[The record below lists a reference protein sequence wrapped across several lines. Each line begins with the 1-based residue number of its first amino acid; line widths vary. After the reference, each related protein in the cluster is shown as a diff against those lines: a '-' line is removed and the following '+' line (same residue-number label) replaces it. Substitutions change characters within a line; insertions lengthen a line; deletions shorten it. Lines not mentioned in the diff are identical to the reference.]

1 MDHGKRAVS
10 TFPIAT
16 GEYYKYDYSAGIDIS
31 MYKNIKVPTSYMAA
45 HSDFDFIG
53 NYDEGRKAGLLHVAD
68 HHISPGKKQW
78 TWGNADFGRAWDRN
92 LTDEDGPYIE
102 LMTGVFA
109 DNQPDF
115 TWLKPYEE
123 KTFTQY
129 FMPYKQVGRVKNA
142 TKDAIVNFEIE
153 NSVATLL
160 LYTSGSYKN
169 LTLTVEK
176 DGTIIYSKTFD
187 CSPLKAFSD
196 TFGTDLS
203 STVGCTVKAVTE
215 NGYTLVSYTGVEE
228 KIEKICETTIK
239 EDVRCLAGVPSWFLT
254 VINKILEKTGKN
266 NLHEV
271 WPNLELFIH
280 GGISFTP
287 YREQYNRLLPD
298 PKMKYLETY
307 NASEGFFGLQDD
319 PNDSSMLLMLDYGVY
334 YEFMPTSELGKS
346 NPRTVLL
353 EDVKTGVNY
362 ALIISTNSGLWRYM
376 IGDTIQFTSTK
387 PYKFKITG
395 RTKLFINA
403 FGEEV
408 IIDNATEALNFAC
421 RETGADIYEFTAAP
435 IFMGEG
441 KRGAHEWLIEF
452 KNPPADIEQFA
463 DLLDSQ
469 IQKLNSDYE
478 AKRMLSLERLHIQI
492 ARPNLFND
500 WLKEKGK
507 LGGQHKVPRLWNDRT
522 HIDELLSMN
531 H

>member
-1 MDHGKRAVS
+1 MAFINTILGLFTQKRLAQIDYFKANPLKVQRECLQELLS
-10 TFPIAT
+10 RAAAT
-16 GEYYKYDYSAGIDIS
+16 EYGQKYDFSSILTTEQYKERLPIVHYEDIS
-31 MYKNIKVPTSYMAA
+31 GYVRRMMEGENNILWPEEVEWFAKSSGTTDAKSK
-45 HSDFDFIG
+45 FIP
-53 NYDEGRKAGLLHVAD
+53 V
-68 HHISPGKKQW
+68 SPSSLEDCHFRGGKDVIAIF
-78 TWGNADFGRAWDRN
+78 NRLYPDA
-92 LTDEDGPYIE
+92 
-102 LMTGVFA
+102 GVFSG
-109 DNQPDF
+109 
-115 TWLKPYEE
+115 
-123 KTFTQY
+123 KTLAL
-129 FMPYKQVGRVKNA
+129 G
-142 TKDAIVNFEIE
+142 
-153 NSVATLL
+153 
-160 LYTSGSYKN
+160 GSSE
-169 LTLTVEK
+169 V
-176 DGTIIYSKTFD
+176 SKTNNN
-187 CSPLKAFSD
+187 CQY
-196 TFGTDLS
+196 GDLS
-203 STVGCTVKAVTE
+203 AILISNTPFWVNRMKTPEASIMLM
-215 NGYTLVSYTGVEE
+215 NNWEE

-254 VINKILEKTGKN
+254 VINKILERTGKA

-298 PKMKYLETY
+298 HKMKYLETY

-421 RETGADIYEFTAAP
+421 RETGADVYEFTAAP

-463 DLLDSQ
+463 ELLDNQ

-478 AKRMLSLERLHIQI
+478 AKRMLSLERLHIRI

-507 LGGQHKVPRLWNDRT
+507 LGGQHKVPRLWNNRT

>member
-1 MDHGKRAVS
+1 MAFINTILGLFTQKRLAQIDYFKANPLKVQRECLQELLS
-10 TFPIAT
+10 RAAAT
-16 GEYYKYDYSAGIDIS
+16 EYGQKYDFSSILTTEQYKERLPIVHYEDIS
-31 MYKNIKVPTSYMAA
+31 GYVRRMMEGENNILWPEEVEWFAKSSGTTDAKSK
-45 HSDFDFIG
+45 FIP
-53 NYDEGRKAGLLHVAD
+53 V
-68 HHISPGKKQW
+68 SPSSLEDCHFRGGKDVIAIF
-78 TWGNADFGRAWDRN
+78 NRLYPDA
-92 LTDEDGPYIE
+92 
-102 LMTGVFA
+102 GVFSG
-109 DNQPDF
+109 
-115 TWLKPYEE
+115 
-123 KTFTQY
+123 KTLAL
-129 FMPYKQVGRVKNA
+129 G
-142 TKDAIVNFEIE
+142 
-153 NSVATLL
+153 
-160 LYTSGSYKN
+160 GSSE
-169 LTLTVEK
+169 V
-176 DGTIIYSKTFD
+176 SKTNNN
-187 CSPLKAFSD
+187 CQY
-196 TFGTDLS
+196 GDLS
-203 STVGCTVKAVTE
+203 AILISNTPFWVNRMKTPEASIMLM
-215 NGYTLVSYTGVEE
+215 NNWEE

-254 VINKILEKTGKN
+254 VINKILERTGKA

-298 PKMKYLETY
+298 HKMKYLETY

-334 YEFMPTSELGKS
+334 YVFMPTSELGKS

-421 RETGADIYEFTAAP
+421 RETGADVYEFTAAP

-463 DLLDSQ
+463 ELLDNQ

-478 AKRMLSLERLHIQI
+478 AKRMLSLERLHIRI

>member
-1 MDHGKRAVS
+1 MAFINTILGLFTQKRLAQIDYFKANPLKVQRECLQELLS
-10 TFPIAT
+10 RAAAT
-16 GEYYKYDYSAGIDIS
+16 EYGQKYDFSSILTTEQYKERLPIVHYEDIS
-31 MYKNIKVPTSYMAA
+31 GYVRRMMEGENNILWPEEVEWFAKSSGTTDAKSK
-45 HSDFDFIG
+45 FIP
-53 NYDEGRKAGLLHVAD
+53 V
-68 HHISPGKKQW
+68 SPSSLEDCHFRGGKDVIAIF
-78 TWGNADFGRAWDRN
+78 NRLYPDA
-92 LTDEDGPYIE
+92 
-102 LMTGVFA
+102 GVFSG
-109 DNQPDF
+109 
-115 TWLKPYEE
+115 
-123 KTFTQY
+123 KTLAL
-129 FMPYKQVGRVKNA
+129 G
-142 TKDAIVNFEIE
+142 
-153 NSVATLL
+153 
-160 LYTSGSYKN
+160 GSSE
-169 LTLTVEK
+169 V
-176 DGTIIYSKTFD
+176 SKTNNN
-187 CSPLKAFSD
+187 CQY
-196 TFGTDLS
+196 GDLS
-203 STVGCTVKAVTE
+203 AILISNTPFWVNRMKTPEASIMLM
-215 NGYTLVSYTGVEE
+215 NNWEE

-254 VINKILEKTGKN
+254 VINKILERTGKA

-421 RETGADIYEFTAAP
+421 RETGADVYEFTAAP

-463 DLLDSQ
+463 ELLDNQ

-478 AKRMLSLERLHIQI
+478 AKRMLSLERLHIRI

>member
-1 MDHGKRAVS
+1 MAFINTILGLFTQKRLAQIDYFKANPLKVQRECLQELLS
-10 TFPIAT
+10 RAAAT
-16 GEYYKYDYSAGIDIS
+16 EYGQKYDFSSILTTEQYKERLPIVHYEDIS
-31 MYKNIKVPTSYMAA
+31 GYVRRMMEGENNILWPEEVEWFAKSSGTTDAKSK
-45 HSDFDFIG
+45 FIP
-53 NYDEGRKAGLLHVAD
+53 V
-68 HHISPGKKQW
+68 SPSSLEDCHFRGGKDVIAIF
-78 TWGNADFGRAWDRN
+78 NRLYPDA
-92 LTDEDGPYIE
+92 
-102 LMTGVFA
+102 GVFSG
-109 DNQPDF
+109 
-115 TWLKPYEE
+115 
-123 KTFTQY
+123 KTLAL
-129 FMPYKQVGRVKNA
+129 G
-142 TKDAIVNFEIE
+142 
-153 NSVATLL
+153 
-160 LYTSGSYKN
+160 GSSE
-169 LTLTVEK
+169 V
-176 DGTIIYSKTFD
+176 SKTNNN
-187 CSPLKAFSD
+187 CQY
-196 TFGTDLS
+196 GDLS
-203 STVGCTVKAVTE
+203 AILISNTPFWVNRMKTPEASIMLM
-215 NGYTLVSYTGVEE
+215 NNWEE

-254 VINKILEKTGKN
+254 VINKILERTGKA

-421 RETGADIYEFTAAP
+421 RETGADVYEFTAAP
-435 IFMGEG
+435 IFMGES

-463 DLLDSQ
+463 ELLDNQ

>member
-1 MDHGKRAVS
+1 MAFINTILGLFTQKRLAQIDYFKANPLKVQRECLQELLS
-10 TFPIAT
+10 RAAAT
-16 GEYYKYDYSAGIDIS
+16 EYGQKYDFSSILTTEQYKERLPIVHYEDIS
-31 MYKNIKVPTSYMAA
+31 GYVRRMMEGENNILWPEEVEWFAKSSGTTDAKSK
-45 HSDFDFIG
+45 FIP
-53 NYDEGRKAGLLHVAD
+53 V
-68 HHISPGKKQW
+68 SPSSLEDCHFRGGKDVIAIF
-78 TWGNADFGRAWDRN
+78 NRLYPDA
-92 LTDEDGPYIE
+92 
-102 LMTGVFA
+102 GVFSG
-109 DNQPDF
+109 
-115 TWLKPYEE
+115 
-123 KTFTQY
+123 KTLAL
-129 FMPYKQVGRVKNA
+129 G
-142 TKDAIVNFEIE
+142 
-153 NSVATLL
+153 
-160 LYTSGSYKN
+160 GSSE
-169 LTLTVEK
+169 V
-176 DGTIIYSKTFD
+176 SKTNNN
-187 CSPLKAFSD
+187 CQY
-196 TFGTDLS
+196 GDLS
-203 STVGCTVKAVTE
+203 AILISNTPFWVNRMKTPEASIMLM
-215 NGYTLVSYTGVEE
+215 NNWEE

-254 VINKILEKTGKN
+254 VINKILERTGKA

-421 RETGADIYEFTAAP
+421 RETGADVYEFTAAP

-463 DLLDSQ
+463 ELLDNQ